1 MSWKATFCAPVVG
14 FGEEAGPNRD
24 TPVSTSASS
33 EISEIQKLFEV
44 SFPPP
49 AAPRHRPRG
58 ERAHLG
64 LRWNKPYPL
73 LRLLVT
79 R

>member
-49 AAPRHRPRG
+49 PLPGTAHAASV
-58 ERAHLG
+58 LI
-64 LRWNKPYPL
+64 
-73 LRLLVT
+73 
-79 R
+79 